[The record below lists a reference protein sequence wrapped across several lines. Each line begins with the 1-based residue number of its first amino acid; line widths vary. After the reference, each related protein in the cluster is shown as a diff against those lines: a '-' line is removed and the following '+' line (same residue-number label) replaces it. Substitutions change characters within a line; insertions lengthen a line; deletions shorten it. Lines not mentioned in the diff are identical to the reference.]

1 MPLFVIPTNHFKST
15 PFSPER
21 YFIQIGVF
29 LVSNPI
35 ILFKEY
41 DSTKFNTNCDEIF
54 ISFYHCIVMVEILI
68 RGTETA
74 RVGSQA
80 RLQCIAR
87 DYDNQPR
94 KISWFHNGRLVL
106 KSSRNT
112 ITELFNENKNG
123 YTLSELQIPEV
134 RMGDAGRYVCKTDK
148 KHQAS
153 LYLTVNWHKS
163 NKQWYLIIGGCMF
176 FINVFW
182 ISFVI

>member
-1 MPLFVIPTNHFKST
+1 MPLFVIPTNHFKCN
-15 PFSPER
+15 PFFPER
-21 YFIQIGVF
+21 YFIQIGFF
-29 LVSNPI
+29 LVSHPI

-41 DSTKFNTNCDEIF
+41 DSTKLNTNCDEIF
-54 ISFYHCIVMVEILI
+54 INFYHCIVMVEILI

-87 DYDNQPR
+87 DYDKQPR

-134 RMGDAGRYVCKTDK
+134 RKGDAGRYVCKTDK

-153 LYLTVNWHKS
+153 LYLTVNWHIS
-163 NKQWYLIIGGCMF
+163 NTQWYLIIGGCMF

-182 ISFVI
+182 INFVI

>member
-15 PFSPER
+15 PFFPER
-21 YFIQIGVF
+21 YFIQTGFF

-54 ISFYHCIVMVEILI
+54 INFYHCIVMVEILI

-134 RMGDAGRYVCKTDK
+134 RKGDAGRYVCKTDK

-153 LYLTVNWHKS
+153 LYLTVNWNIS
-163 NKQWYLIIGGCMF
+163 NTQWYLVIGGCFF
-176 FINVFW
+176 FILQMYFE
-182 ISFVI
+182 

>member
-1 MPLFVIPTNHFKST
+1 MFLFLQSNFTSQNIRAVRTDIMYLQCTVV
-15 PFSPER
+15 
-21 YFIQIGVF
+21 YF
-29 LVSNPI
+29 LVCVVAFSGA
-35 ILFKEY
+35 
-41 DSTKFNTNCDEIF
+41 
-54 ISFYHCIVMVEILI
+54 EILI

-134 RMGDAGRYVCKTDK
+134 RKGDAGRYVCKTDK

-153 LYLTVNWHKS
+153 LYLTVN
-163 NKQWYLIIGGCMF
+163 
-176 FINVFW
+176 
-182 ISFVI
+182 

>member
-1 MPLFVIPTNHFKST
+1 M
-15 PFSPER
+15 
-21 YFIQIGVF
+21 
-29 LVSNPI
+29 
-35 ILFKEY
+35 
-41 DSTKFNTNCDEIF
+41 NCDKIF
-54 ISFYHCIVMVEILI
+54 INFYYCIVMVEILI

-134 RMGDAGRYVCKTDK
+134 RKGDAGRYVCKTDK

-153 LYLTVNWHKS
+153 LYLTVNWLIY
-163 NKQWYLIIGGCMF
+163 NKNPTINNDNRIFCFLFRSFEYKTRKVCN
-176 FINVFW
+176 FIE
-182 ISFVI
+182 S